1 MRDIWRGRNLI
12 VLNQSAHVF
21 AFGYFLNVGYC
32 YARSDNQSQCGIWSN
47 LPAHGASRSKYGYT
61 FSFID
66 PGPLSRTIFVSLC
79 AWDKGVQLWIFLVT
93 KH

>member
-1 MRDIWRGRNLI
+1 MRDALVNYRQLSRIEIANNLI

-32 YARSDNQSQCGIWSN
+32 FARSDNQSQCGIWSN

-79 AWDKGVQLWIFLVT
+79 A
-93 KH
+93 